1 MARLPRL
8 NLPNIPLH
16 VIQRGNN
23 RHACFFS
30 DTDYTVYLDKLKE
43 YSRKYK
49 VQVHSYILMTNHV
62 HLLITP
68 KKINATSQ
76 LMQALGR
83 YYVRYINKTYTR
95 TGTLWEGRYRASVI
109 DTEKYFLTVSRYIEL
124 NPVRAKMVQHLAEYP
139 WSSYHKNALGK
150 KIDLITPNN
159 LYLSLGKTNQ
169 ERQQRYQSLFEQII
183 SNFTLNEIRNSV
195 SKGWV
200 LGDILFKKQIEQQI
214 ERSIPPL
221 PRGGDK
227 KSKKYKANILT
238 KGLRKKGS

>member
-23 RHACFFS
+23 RQACFFT

-49 VQVHSYILMTNHV
+49 VHVHSYILMTNHV

-68 KKINATSQ
+68 REVDATSQ

-95 TGTLWEGRYRASVI
+95 TGTLWDGRYKASII
-109 DTEKYFLTVSRYIEL
+109 DSEKYFLTVSRYIEL
-124 NPVRAKMVQHLAEYP
+124 NPVRAKMVQHPAEYP

-150 KIDLITPNN
+150 KMDLITSNE

-169 ERQQRYQSLFEQII
+169 ERQQHYQSLFEQVIPYAA
-183 SNFTLNEIRNSV
+183 LEEIRNSAN
-195 SKGWV
+195 KGWV
-200 LGDILFKKQIEQQI
+200 LGDILFKKQIEQKI
-214 ERSIPPL
+214 GRPIPPL
-221 PRGGDK
+221 PRGGGK
-227 KSKKYKANILT
+227 KSEKYRSNLYT
-238 KGLRKKGS
+238 

>member
-23 RHACFFS
+23 RHACFFA
-30 DTDYTVYLDKLKE
+30 DIDYMVYLDKLKE

-49 VQVHSYILMTNHV
+49 VHVHSYILMTNHV

-68 KKINATSQ
+68 QEVDATSQ
-76 LMQALGR
+76 FMQALGR
-83 YYVRYINKTYTR
+83 YYVRYVNRTYAR
-95 TGTLWEGRYRASVI
+95 TGSLWDGRYKASII
-109 DTEKYFLTVSRYIEL
+109 DSEIYFLTVSRYIEL
-124 NPVRAKMVQHLAEYP
+124 NPVRAKMVQHPAEYP

-150 KIDLITPNN
+150 KMDLITPND

-169 ERQQRYQSLFEQII
+169 ERQQHYQSLFEQMILDF
-183 SNFTLNEIRNSV
+183 SLEEIRNSV
-195 SKGWV
+195 NKGWV

-214 ERSIPPL
+214 GRPIPPL

-227 KSKKYKANILT
+227 KSKKYRSNLCT
-238 KGLRKKGS
+238 